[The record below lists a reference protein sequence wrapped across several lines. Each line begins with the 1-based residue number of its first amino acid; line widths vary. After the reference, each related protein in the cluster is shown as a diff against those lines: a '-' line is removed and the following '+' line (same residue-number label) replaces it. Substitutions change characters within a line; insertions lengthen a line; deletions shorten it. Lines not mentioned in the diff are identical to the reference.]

1 MPTYEALPHPEHLP
15 ALPKQ
20 ADSIPRAIGEQD
32 QTHTSHDRVTAMES
46 SQRKRIAET
55 TTDPQLLRL
64 LSNDNSKAVRRAV
77 AKRGR
82 TELDVLK
89 RLAKDPDTEASNSA
103 ITIIAKVSPE
113 EAIAEELLTTEALDA
128 AYKAIERHVA
138 HNSQREYYED
148 RLNTQ
153 ERLNF
158 TRAMLV
164 AELTSNPMIQLLAV
178 GDLQAIPPTR
188 SARWNLLSAVAHNR
202 RLDEAACR
210 WILVNLRFGG
220 LGPIERCNSPALLRE
235 LLKPGTVPPHYHPTI
250 HNRLSALTAQPITG
264 RARTLN

>member
-20 ADSIPRAIGEQD
+20 ADSIPREIGEQD
-32 QTHTSHDRVTAMES
+32 QTHTSHDRVAAMES

-89 RLAKDPDTEASNSA
+89 ILAKDPDTEASNSA
-103 ITIIAKVSPE
+103 LTIIAKVSPE

-128 AYKAIERHVA
+128 AYKAIARHVA

-178 GDLQAIPPTR
+178 
-188 SARWNLLSAVAHNR
+188 AHNR
-202 RLDEAACR
+202 RLDDAACR

-220 LGPIERCNSPALLRE
+220 LGPIERCNSPALLQE
-235 LLKPGTVPPHYHPTI
+235 LLEPEAVPPHYHPTI
-250 HNRLSALTAQPITG
+250 HNRLSSLTAQPITG
-264 RARTLN
+264 QARPLN